1 MDWAKNW
8 KIWKKITKFI
18 VRLTRERKKKIWKI
32 LKNLAMFFELFF
44 FQKKHQ
50 IGPVHF
56 RPKKEIATWQ
66 MLGVEF
72 FFKLEFDGGSIGVQ
86 HVRSKFFFF
95 SGTADIFL
103 ELAHF
108 WLFWSKFSGVNG
120 RNFCED
126 WTYKKK
132 KKKKEKGKKEK
143 KGNRRFTRPF

>member
-1 MDWAKNW
+1 
-8 KIWKKITKFI
+8 
-18 VRLTRERKKKIWKI
+18 
-32 LKNLAMFFELFF
+32 
-44 FQKKHQ
+44 
-50 IGPVHF
+50 
-56 RPKKEIATWQ
+56 

-132 KKKKEKGKKEK
+132 KKKRKKEK
-143 KGNRRFTRPF
+143 RKKKEIGASPGHSNGAVPFSFFGHQRALVAGFLQFFL